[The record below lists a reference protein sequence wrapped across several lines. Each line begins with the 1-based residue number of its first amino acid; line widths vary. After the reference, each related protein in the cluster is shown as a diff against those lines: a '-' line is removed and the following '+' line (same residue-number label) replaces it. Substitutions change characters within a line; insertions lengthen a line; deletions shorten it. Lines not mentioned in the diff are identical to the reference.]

1 MKLLTLI
8 QKSEIHPT
16 TVEKVIPAKE
26 FSVLLETKMLI
37 EHAQEDIVLYKQK
50 VEKECKKLR
59 GQAKQKGF
67 EEGLEQFS
75 TYITNLEKKM
85 LFWYSELQKKVLPLA
100 LQAAKKIVSQQFS
113 LDPETIVRIVAETL
127 NSVKQSPHI
136 TIYVNKLDKEILEA
150 NKPKLKSNLEQVKT
164 FVIQERDDIEQG
176 GCVIETDS
184 GIINAKIDKL
194 WDALEHAF
202 EKYMQS

>member
-8 QKSEIHPT
+8 QQSEIHPT
-16 TVEKVIPAKE
+16 KVEKVIPAKE

-75 TYITNLEKKM
+75 TYITNLEKTM

-150 NKPKLKSNLEQVKT
+150 HKPKLKSNLEQVKT

>member
-1 MKLLTLI
+1 MKFLTFI
-8 QKSEIHPT
+8 QQSEIHPASA
-16 TVEKVIPAKE
+16 EKVIPAKD
-26 FSVLLETKMLI
+26 FSILLETKLLI

-59 GQAKQKGF
+59 AQAKQQGF
-67 EEGLEQFS
+67 DEGLEQFG
-75 TYITNLEKKM
+75 TYITDLEKKM

-100 LQAAKKIVSQQFS
+100 LQAAKKIVSQQLS
-113 LDPETIVRIVAETL
+113 LDPETIVRIVSETL
-127 NSVKQSPHI
+127 KSVKQSPDI

-150 NKPKLKSNLEQVKT
+150 NKPTLKKNLEQVKT
-164 FVIQERDDIEQG
+164 FTIQERDDIEQG

-194 WDALEHAF
+194 WESLEHAF
-202 EKYMQS
+202 QKYM

>member
-1 MKLLTLI
+1 MKFLTLI
-8 QKSEIHPT
+8 QQSEIHPT
-16 TVEKVIPAKE
+16 TAEKVIPAKE
-26 FSVLLETKMLI
+26 FSLLLETNMLI
-37 EHAQEDIVLYKQK
+37 EHAQKDIVLYKQK
-50 VEKECKKLR
+50 VEQECKKLR
-59 GQAKQKGF
+59 KEAKQQGF
-67 EEGLEQFS
+67 DEGLEQFT

-100 LQAAKKIVSQQFS
+100 LQSAKKIVSQQFS

-127 NSVKQSPHI
+127 NSVKQSHHI

-150 NKPKLKSNLEQVKT
+150 NKPKLKSNLEQVQT
-164 FVIQERDDIEQG
+164 FIIQERDDVEQG
-176 GCVIETDS
+176 GCIIETDS

-202 EKYMQS
+202 QKYM

>member
-1 MKLLTLI
+1 MKFLTFI
-8 QKSEIHPT
+8 QQSEIHPASA
-16 TVEKVIPAKE
+16 EKVIPAKD
-26 FSVLLETKMLI
+26 FSILLETKLLI

-59 GQAKQKGF
+59 AQAKKQGF
-67 EEGLEQFS
+67 DEGLEQFG
-75 TYITNLEKKM
+75 TYITDLEKKM

-100 LQAAKKIVSQQFS
+100 LQAAKKIVSQQLS
-113 LDPETIVRIVAETL
+113 LDPETIVRIVSETL
-127 NSVKQSPHI
+127 KSVKQSPDI

-150 NKPKLKSNLEQVKT
+150 NKPTLKKNLEQVKT
-164 FVIQERDDIEQG
+164 FTIQERDDIEQG

-194 WDALEHAF
+194 WESLEHAF
-202 EKYMQS
+202 QKYM